1 MKLENERLCVEIADM
16 GAEVTRIYDK
26 KNGLWYEL
34 QGDYYFPYHS
44 LSEGEQTLIGI

>member
-26 KNGLWYEL
+26 RTVRMCSGRRIRYIGNGILRC
-34 QGDYYFPYHS
+34 FS
-44 LSEGEQTLIGI
+44 RM